1 LCEPGRRSPLPRTT
15 RILRLDGNLGRP
27 APASGRKVVK
37 ATLYTIAGTPNG
49 RVAERMLEH
58 KGVRYRR
65 VELPQALH
73 KPIVRILGFG
83 GNTVPAL
90 TLDGR
95 KVLGTRAISRA
106 LEAAR
111 PDSPLFPAEPQLRA
125 EVEAAERWGEETLQ
139 TITRRVIVWALLRDL
154 GAAASFVDGGP
165 FARLPGWMV
174 SALARPLLGL
184 QARFNRTGDGPARA
198 ALAELPGVV
207 DHVDELIGLGI
218 LDGDQLTAADY
229 QIACSLRI
237 LMCLDDLR
245 PLIEPRPA
253 GRLALRACPHFAG
266 RLGPVLRPEEL
277 PGPPL

>member
-1 LCEPGRRSPLPRTT
+1 VFGRQ
-15 RILRLDGNLGRP
+15 
-27 APASGRKVVK
+27 VVK

-65 VELPQALH
+65 VELPNTLH
-73 KPIVRILGFG
+73 KPIIRILGFG

-95 KVLGTRAISRA
+95 KVLGTRGISRA
-106 LEAAR
+106 LEATR
-111 PDSPLFPAEPQLRA
+111 PDPPLFPPEPKLRA
-125 EVEAAERWGEETLQ
+125 EVEDAERWGEETLQ
-139 TITRRVIVWALLRDL
+139 TITRRVIVWALLRDRR
-154 GAAASFVDGGP
+154 APASFVDRGP
-165 FARLPGWMV
+165 FARLPGWLV
-174 SALARPLLGL
+174 SALARPLVRL

-198 ALAELPGVV
+198 ALVELPGVL
-207 DHVDELIGLGI
+207 DHVDELIGHGV

-237 LMCLDDLR
+237 LICLDDLR

-266 RLGPVLRPEEL
+266 RIGHVLRPEEL
-277 PGPPL
+277 PGPPLSG